1 MTVTLDAEQAGLD
14 ALDTAPAR
22 GPARA
27 RRLWSA
33 AWPKAMAVALA
44 LAVWQAV
51 VWSGWKPDYLLP
63 GPDQV
68 LSRFFGDLTTAD
80 TWRAVA
86 TTMRRAVTG
95 FALATVIGLALGT
108 TVARSRVLRSGIGM
122 MVTGLQTMPS
132 ITWFPLALMLFQLSE
147 AAIIFVVV
155 IGAAPSIANG
165 VIAGI
170 DQVPPLFRRAGHTL
184 GATGWKA
191 YRHVVLPAALP
202 SVVAGLK
209 QGWAF
214 AWRSL
219 LAGELIVS
227 VTNQPSI
234 GVRMAMERQFSDA
247 VGLMSWMMLILL
259 IGVLIDS
266 VFFSTIDRALRRRR
280 GLLVEPT

>member
-1 MTVTLDAEQAGLD
+1 MTVTLDAELAGLD

-22 GPARA
+22 GRAPA

-33 AWPKAMAVALA
+33 TWPKGMAVALA

-68 LSRFFGDLTTAD
+68 LPRFFGDLTTAD

-108 TVARSRVLRSGIGM
+108 AVARSRVLRSGIGM
-122 MVTGLQTMPS
+122 MITGLQTMPS

-219 LAGELIVS
+219 LAGELIVIIA
-227 VTNQPSI
+227 NQPSI
-234 GVRMAMERQFSDA
+234 GVRMEMERQFSDA
-247 VGLMSWMMLILL
+247 VGLMSAMMLILV

-266 VFFSTIDRALRRRR
+266 LFFSTIDRALRRRR